1 MIKLTE
7 VSGVIKGVF
16 SNEEL
21 DRVVELMSKLD
32 SNDPEEKAN
41 RFKPIGIGHMLYSWF
56 EKKIFNK
63 IVEKFEDHQKI
74 KMTFGSY
81 TNERMPFGVHSDYY
95 HKREHEPCIAI
106 LIPLSVDHG
115 QGDIS
120 KSSTIVFNE
129 TDTYFDSN
137 IGPTAKQYKT
147 AWRDIHNIV
156 KENNASQ
163 IHETHL
169 SHCDKD
175 GLKYLTVQNILEWN
189 RGDAIWWDEK
199 NLHSS
204 NDFIKNNIENKQFIV
219 IHTYKTT

>member
-81 TNERMPFGVHSDYY
+81 TNERMPFGYFEPGTDEEEHSTLRQLEEG
-95 HKREHEPCIAI
+95 K
-106 LIPLSVDHG
+106 SHG
-115 QGDIS
+115 
-120 KSSTIVFNE
+120 
-129 TDTYFDSN
+129 
-137 IGPTAKQYKT
+137 A
-147 AWRDIHNIV
+147 
-156 KENNASQ
+156 
-163 IHETHL
+163 
-169 SHCDKD
+169 
-175 GLKYLTVQNILEWN
+175 
-189 RGDAIWWDEK
+189 
-199 NLHSS
+199 
-204 NDFIKNNIENKQFIV
+204 
-219 IHTYKTT
+219 